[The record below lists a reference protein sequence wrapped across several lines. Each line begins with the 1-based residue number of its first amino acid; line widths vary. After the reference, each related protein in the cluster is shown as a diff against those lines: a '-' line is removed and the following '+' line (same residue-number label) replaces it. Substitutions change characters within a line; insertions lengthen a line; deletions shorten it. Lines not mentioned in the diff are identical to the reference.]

1 MPSEQMGPEGPCEKG
16 EGEPRPAGPRT
27 LARRARTWLPALF
40 FIGGFA
46 WDAVTLGRTIT
57 PLDLFILAA
66 YLAGAALILVVLGR
80 KARFR
85 GAEYAGLML
94 QFLFGGIFSAL
105 FIFYFLSSSDLPGYL
120 VVLALASLLIGN
132 EFLESAYSE
141 LSLSWVFFTL
151 SSIMFFNFALAHLF
165 RSISTI
171 WFYIGTAV
179 AVVFVLLLRTT
190 ARRGTA
196 TIVPALI
203 AAGVMVALHIVNAIP
218 PVPLVKKE
226 MLVAHDL
233 QKRSGGYVMA
243 VESPD
248 WQFWRSSS
256 TIFHRQGDER
266 VYCFTSVF
274 VPRGIETTLR
284 HRWQRWDRSKGW
296 VDAGSV
302 PFRITGGREGGYR
315 GYTYKSNATPGR
327 WRVLAE
333 SEGGAT
339 VGIVQFEVVAGAAPA
354 LKTLRL

>member
-1 MPSEQMGPEGPCEKG
+1 MPAEQLSLDGPRD
-16 EGEPRPAGPRT
+16 EGERGQPPGPPS
-27 LARRARTWLPALF
+27 LLRRARTWLPALF

-46 WDAVTLGRTIT
+46 WDALTLGRTIT
-57 PLDLFILAA
+57 PVDLFILAG
-66 YLAGAALILVVLGR
+66 YLAGAALIIVVLGR
-80 KARFR
+80 KPRFR
-85 GAEYAGLML
+85 GAEYAGLLL

-141 LSLSWVFFTL
+141 LTLSWVFFTL

-179 AVVFVLLLRTT
+179 AVGFVLLLRTT

-196 TIVPALI
+196 TIVPALMV
-203 AAGVMVALHIVNAIP
+203 AVVMVALHLVNAIP

-226 MLVAHDL
+226 MLIAHDL
-233 QKRSGGYVMA
+233 QKRSGGYVLA
-243 VESPD
+243 IESPG
-248 WQFWRSSS
+248 WRFWRSSS
-256 TIFHRQGDER
+256 TVFHRRGDER

-284 HRWQRWDRSKGW
+284 HRWQRWDPAKGW
-296 VDAGSV
+296 VEAGSV

-315 GYTYKSNATPGR
+315 GYTFKSNATPGR
-327 WRVLAE
+327 WRVVAE

-339 VGIVQFEVVAGAAPA
+339 VGIMQFEVVAGVPPA
-354 LKTLRL
+354 IRTVRL